1 MVCRL
6 ELLMFLIP
14 YVLDAADDAVAEA
27 RRRKKTLSD
36 AKPWDDGGW
45 SASPLADEIGLKEQL
60 KRKQREWQQQDEEY
74 KIKQKLDKAT
84 EKRVELLKK
93 QAEKAEKERK
103 SKEPKESK
111 VEKKSTQAKESNVK
125 EVPVKKAEP
134 VKENAR

>member
-1 MVCRL
+1 
-6 ELLMFLIP
+6 
-14 YVLDAADDAVAEA
+14 
-27 RRRKKTLSD
+27 
-36 AKPWDDGGW
+36 
-45 SASPLADEIGLKEQL
+45 LADEIGLKEQL

-111 VEKKSTQAKESNVK
+111 VEKKSTQANESNVK
-125 EVPVKKAEP
+125 EVPVKKVEP